1 MATPA
6 ASGGGAVQLAP
17 GETIADSL
25 RRLIRLDIVRGR
37 LVPGA
42 PLRTQAMCHEYGC
55 SMAPLR
61 EALSH
66 LAADGLVMAESQRG
80 FRVAAVT
87 RAEWRDLIERR
98 LELETRALSLAVQHG
113 RDEWEGEVARCEH
126 EFALVSRRRVRRRGQ
141 IDDLWEQ
148 RHRALHLALLSGC
161 GSPWLLRFCE
171 SLHDHCDRY
180 RRLVQPALSAMDLL
194 DTGEHELVAATLG
207 RRRQRAAQLMRE
219 HIRAIGDAVLANDAV
234 WAVQE
239 AAAFLPKRP
248 PRSAASS
255 RP

>member
-1 MATPA
+1 MPATPSLRA
-6 ASGGGAVQLAP
+6 GPVALAP

-25 RRLIRLDIVRGR
+25 RRLIRRDIVRG
-37 LVPGA
+37 LLAPGA
-42 PLRTQAMCHEYGC
+42 PLRTQALCDEYGC

-66 LAADGLVMAESQRG
+66 LAADGLVVAESQRG

-87 RAEWRDLIERR
+87 RAEWSDLIERR
-98 LELETRALSLAVQHG
+98 LELETRALSLAVRLG
-113 RDEWEGEVARCEH
+113 GDTWEGEIARREH
-126 EFALVSRRRVRRRGQ
+126 EFALLSQRRGRDHGQ
-141 IDDLWEQ
+141 IDELWEQ

-180 RRLVQPALSAMDLL
+180 RRLASPEVAAMARL
-194 DTGEHELVAATLG
+194 DTGEHALVAAALS
-207 RRRQRAAQLMRE
+207 RQRRLAEQLMRE
-219 HIRAIGDAVLANDAV
+219 HIRAIGDAVLANEAFWETPAAV
-234 WAVQE
+234 
-239 AAAFLPKRP
+239 AARPKR
-248 PRSAASS
+248 RHAAT